1 MAKDRGLDDQLE
13 NDEELLNFELDDL
26 SLSDESID
34 DPDMDEEIIELV
46 DLVERGSS
54 EDITRDVKAEEW
66 AGAGREATGDA
77 RQATKGLQISEDG
90 EPDLDLS
97 DLSLEADMEAG
108 VDEKGA
114 VPEEGMLD
122 VDLKG
127 LLDEDD
133 GITLDFSAEEDLEVS
148 EISEDEISD
157 ADLQALLS
165 EAGEELN
172 EEGVD
177 LEPLDISDE
186 EEQDLELESSRETE
200 FLHLKSALEGKIVE
214 EEPAAILDR
223 EVEELGAEAELAGEE
238 ETAAAAD
245 VSESEDTAESEF
257 LPAFGE
263 EPDEEEMEP
272 YKEDV
277 LAGLSEE
284 RVEEIISRVVREV
297 VERVARETMTEV
309 AERMIGEAIETLKRS
324 LNVSEG

>member
-1 MAKDRGLDDQLE
+1 MARDRGLDDQVE

-54 EDITRDVKAEEW
+54 EDITRDVKAAEW

-77 RQATKGLQISEDG
+77 GQATKGLQIAEDG
-90 EPDLDLS
+90 EPDLDFS

-177 LEPLDISDE
+177 LEPLDILDE
-186 EEQDLELESSRETE
+186 EEQELELESSRETE
-200 FLHLKSALEGKIVE
+200 FLHLKSALEEKIVE

-238 ETAAAAD
+238 EAAAAED

-263 EPDEEEMEP
+263 EPDEEEKEP
-272 YKEDV
+272 YKEGV

-284 RVEEIISRVVREV
+284 RVEEIISGVVREV

-309 AERMIGEAIETLKRS
+309 AERMIGEAIEALKRS

>member
-1 MAKDRGLDDQLE
+1 MARDRGLDNQVE

-54 EDITRDVKAEEW
+54 EDITRDVKAAEW

-77 RQATKGLQISEDG
+77 GQATKGLQIAEDG

-97 DLSLEADMEAG
+97 DLSLEAVMEAG

-114 VPEEGMLD
+114 VPEEEMLD

-133 GITLDFSAEEDLEVS
+133 GITLDFSAEEDLEMS

-177 LEPLDISDE
+177 LEPLDILDE
-186 EEQDLELESSRETE
+186 EEQELELESSRETE

-223 EVEELGAEAELAGEE
+223 EVEELGAEAVLAGEE
-238 ETAAAAD
+238 EAAAAED
-245 VSESEDTAESEF
+245 VSESEDTAESEL

-263 EPDEEEMEP
+263 EPDEEEKEH
-272 YKEDV
+272 YKEGV

-284 RVEEIISRVVREV
+284 RVEEIISGVVREV